1 MMCHP
6 VLKFSGHPNF
16 PCCYRV
22 IDGAMSNADS
32 FLIQRLAWL
41 YIYFVEKNPIK
52 NYFEIVFEPFRRLNY
67 RVGHLLADLGW
78 VDLDLE
84 SSQAGGPLL

>member
-1 MMCHP
+1 MREKPLMLRGTYANTYAFI
-6 VLKFSGHPNF
+6 VND
-16 PCCYRV
+16 
-22 IDGAMSNADS
+22 IDKLWGAK
-32 FLIQRLAWL
+32 QLAAQILATLSRSQWQFAIL
-41 YIYFVEKNPIK
+41 TRQFFKGNTH
-52 NYFEIVFEPFRRLNY
+52 Y

>member
-1 MMCHP
+1 MRARQDA
-6 VLKFSGHPNF
+6 VGQK
-16 PCCYRV
+16 R
-22 IDGAMSNADS
+22 D
-32 FLIQRLAWL
+32 
-41 YIYFVEKNPIK
+41 
-52 NYFEIVFEPFRRLNY
+52 FRKILLEY

>member
-1 MMCHP
+1 MLFYSGYLALSLINNNGCFEKLQERVFFVP
-6 VLKFSGHPNF
+6 PRSRYVL
-16 PCCYRV
+16 
-22 IDGAMSNADS
+22 M
-32 FLIQRLAWL
+32 
-41 YIYFVEKNPIK
+41 
-52 NYFEIVFEPFRRLNY
+52 Y